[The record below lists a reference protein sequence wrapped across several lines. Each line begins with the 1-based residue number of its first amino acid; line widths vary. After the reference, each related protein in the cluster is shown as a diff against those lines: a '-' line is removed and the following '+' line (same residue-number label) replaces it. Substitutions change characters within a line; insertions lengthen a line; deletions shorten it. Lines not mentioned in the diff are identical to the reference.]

1 MIPHRVDGY
10 YDRAGMAGSYMQS
23 KNLIGIIS
31 GRAFVSVNHALD
43 LFSNICH
50 SIQDSVLH
58 QGGGGHAHLHTLA
71 ISNHVDLLNGGKI
84 VRQTEVD
91 IIAIYKS
98 LKQFDRF
105 ALQQRGSSRRNTVHV
120 RQSKLHTFSA
130 GNTRFLEQNSENG
143 LGIF

>member
-1 MIPHRVDGY
+1 MCASWKRGNLQPLNATHRHNPMIPHRVDDY

-58 QGGGGHAHLHTLA
+58 QGGWGHTLTS
-71 ISNHVDLLNGGKI
+71 IP
-84 VRQTEVD
+84 
-91 IIAIYKS
+91 S
-98 LKQFDRF
+98 LY
-105 ALQQRGSSRRNTVHV
+105 
-120 RQSKLHTFSA
+120 
-130 GNTRFLEQNSENG
+130 
-143 LGIF
+143 